1 MKKHSIRLALFA
13 SPIGLVNRMIL
24 SSQYPSCDSVTLL
37 LSRWNAKKQRI
48 NNNQEEKNTM
58 RARISGI
65 SQRNAGWQTKYTYK
79 YIFDHTILQIIY
91 F

>member
-1 MKKHSIRLALFA
+1 
-13 SPIGLVNRMIL
+13 
-24 SSQYPSCDSVTLL
+24 
-37 LSRWNAKKQRI
+37 
-48 NNNQEEKNTM
+48 M